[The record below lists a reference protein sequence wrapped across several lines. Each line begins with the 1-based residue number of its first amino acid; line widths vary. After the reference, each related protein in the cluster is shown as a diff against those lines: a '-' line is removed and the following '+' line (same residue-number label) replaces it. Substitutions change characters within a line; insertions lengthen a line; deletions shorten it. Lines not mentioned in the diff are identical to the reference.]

1 MQRAEHAYLESGVM
15 AGEGF
20 KGRHNVPGLCRVCRA
35 LGHRRESPPQRSCQT
50 AALYLTSYAHAHM
63 LCMAKLAC
71 WISHARMRVQA
82 KEAAAEEAA
91 SAAAKAEADAAEA
104 ATALAAAQDAAAAA
118 EAAPPKEEAVAPL
131 LARLVQL
138 VYFGQARPA

>member
-1 MQRAEHAYLESGVM
+1 M
-15 AGEGF
+15 
-20 KGRHNVPGLCRVCRA
+20 
-35 LGHRRESPPQRSCQT
+35 
-50 AALYLTSYAHAHM
+50 
-63 LCMAKLAC
+63 
-71 WISHARMRVQA
+71 SHAGMRVQA

-104 ATALAAAQDAAAAA
+104 ATALAAAQEAAAAA

-138 VYFGQARPA
+138 VYFGQARSACHCAAERPPIRNHRRP